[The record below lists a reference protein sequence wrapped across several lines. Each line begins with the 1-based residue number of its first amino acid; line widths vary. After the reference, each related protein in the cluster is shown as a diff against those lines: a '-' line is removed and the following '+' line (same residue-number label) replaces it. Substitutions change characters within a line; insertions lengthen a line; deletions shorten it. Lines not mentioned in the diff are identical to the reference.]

1 MEGQKLKSS
10 HFKVSG
16 NHVYVD
22 PKIHG
27 GNPGLLLIYANWCGH
42 CQRFKP
48 TFNDLCRQL
57 GKDFPCTSIEDA
69 DMDDDNL
76 KSALNFRGYPTI
88 KFFDQSGKIIGDYN
102 SGDRS
107 KEALLNHICDLYH
120 HCIKYH

>member
-16 NHVYVD
+16 NQVYVD

-57 GKDFPCTSIEDA
+57 GKDFPCTSIEDS